1 MFENKKVGLALS
13 GGGAKGASHIGVL
26 QALKEAGV
34 DIFAISGTSSGSIVA
49 TLYASGYSPYQI
61 LKLFKIY
68 SNQIIN
74 LDSKVLIKMFT
85 KSFGNRS
92 NFASIASGINLESVI
107 KMNLKYKN
115 ITSIKDIKMPIII
128 PCVELDY
135 GKICYFSNIDEVECY
150 EEEWINYGNIS
161 KIVRASCSFPG
172 IFDPVIYNNKI
183 LADGGLRMNVPVTI
197 LKKAGC
203 DIVIAVSFEKD
214 FEKIKNL
221 EIFRIGIRCIDI
233 MGKEISKKE
242 INEANY
248 LISPNIGNTG
258 LLDFNMIDYIVNQ
271 GYNSAKM
278 FLEKIK

>member
-13 GGGAKGASHIGVL
+13 GGGAKGAAHIGVL

-49 TLYASGYSPYQI
+49 TLYASGYTPYQI

-68 SNQIIN
+68 SSQIIN

-92 NFASIASGINLESVI
+92 NFVSIASGINLESVI

-115 ITSIKDIKMPIII
+115 ISSIKDIKRPIII

-183 LADGGLRMNVPVTI
+183 LVDGGLRMNVPVTI

-233 MGKEISKKE
+233 MGKDISKKE

-248 LISPNIGNTG
+248 LISPNIGNAG
-258 LLDFNMIDYIVNQ
+258 LLDFNMTDYIVNQ

>member
-1 MFENKKVGLALS
+1 
-13 GGGAKGASHIGVL
+13 
-26 QALKEAGV
+26 
-34 DIFAISGTSSGSIVA
+34 
-49 TLYASGYSPYQI
+49 
-61 LKLFKIY
+61 
-68 SNQIIN
+68 
-74 LDSKVLIKMFT
+74 
-85 KSFGNRS
+85 
-92 NFASIASGINLESVI
+92 
-107 KMNLKYKN
+107 
-115 ITSIKDIKMPIII
+115 
-128 PCVELDY
+128 
-135 GKICYFSNIDEVECY
+135 
-150 EEEWINYGNIS
+150 
-161 KIVRASCSFPG
+161 
-172 IFDPVIYNNKI
+172 
-183 LADGGLRMNVPVTI
+183 MNVPVTI